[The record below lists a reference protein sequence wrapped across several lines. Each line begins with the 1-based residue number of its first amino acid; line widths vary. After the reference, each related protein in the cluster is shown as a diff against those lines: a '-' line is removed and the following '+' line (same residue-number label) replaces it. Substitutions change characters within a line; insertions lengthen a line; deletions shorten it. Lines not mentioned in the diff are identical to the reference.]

1 MIKFF
6 RCIRKDLISNG
17 KTGKYFKYAI
27 GEIILVVI
35 GILIAL
41 QINNWNEKQKLDS
54 KTQEYYVQLKDN
66 LNKDVI
72 FANQI
77 IEKFENYLKDL
88 EAYTNSYYEEDILTP
103 LEAYKQISKLP
114 VLSTSF
120 TFNSS
125 TIETLQNSGDIS
137 LIPSNLRNRL
147 IDLKRQQELMIIRA
161 KYTNEGKNGIIQN
174 LNPLLG
180 STTLPNRLNSQPK
193 MKDFLNIDKNLREII
208 LVYEGVH
215 RWKSISEQE
224 SINKFKDMLT
234 EIDTIVSL
242 INKELKK

>member
-1 MIKFF
+1 ME
-6 RCIRKDLISNG
+6 N

-41 QINNWNEKQKLDS
+41 QINNWNENQKLKS
-54 KTQEYYVQLKDN
+54 KTQEYYTQLLED
-66 LNKDVI
+66 LNKDDI
-72 FANQI
+72 FADQI
-77 IEKFENYLKDL
+77 INKFKNYLEEL
-88 EAYTNSYYEEDILTP
+88 TNYENSYYKEETLTP
-103 LEAYKQISKLP
+103 LEAYEKISKLP

-137 LIPSNLRNRL
+137 LIPSEIRNRL
-147 IDLKRQQELMIIRA
+147 IDLKRQQELTMKKA
-161 KYTNEGKNGIIQN
+161 NYTDEGKNGVIQR

-180 STTLPNRLNSQPK
+180 STTLPKRLAHQPK
-193 MKDFLNIDKNLREII
+193 MKDYLNIEKNLRELI

-215 RWKSISEQE
+215 RWKSISEE
-224 SINKFKDMLT
+224 ISITRFEEMKK
-234 EIDTIVSL
+234 EIDTIKTL
-242 INKELKK
+242 IDNELKK

>member
-1 MIKFF
+1 ME
-6 RCIRKDLISNG
+6 N
-17 KTGKYFKYAI
+17 KTGKYLKYAI

-41 QINNWNEKQKLDS
+41 SINNWNEKQKLDS
-54 KTQEYYVQLKDN
+54 KTQEYYVQLKDD

-72 FANQI
+72 FVNQI

-88 EAYTNSYYEEDILTP
+88 ETYTNSYYEEDMLTP
-103 LEAYKQISKLP
+103 IEAYKQISILP

-120 TFNSS
+120 SFNSS

-137 LIPSNLRNRL
+137 LIPSNIRNKL
-147 IDLKRQQELMIIRA
+147 IDLKRQQELMILRA
-161 KYTNEGKNGIIQN
+161 KYTNDGKNSIIQN

-193 MKDFLNIDKNLREII
+193 MKEFLNIDKNLREII

-242 INKELKK
+242 INKELKI

>member
-6 RCIRKDLISNG
+6 RHIRKSLLMEN

-54 KTQEYYVQLKDN
+54 KTQEYYVQLKDD

-72 FANQI
+72 FVNQI

-88 EAYTNSYYEEDILTP
+88 ETYTNSYYEEDMLTP
-103 LEAYKQISKLP
+103 IEAYKQISILP

-120 TFNSS
+120 SFNSS

-137 LIPSNLRNRL
+137 LIPSNIRNKL
-147 IDLKRQQELMIIRA
+147 IDLKRQQELMILRA
-161 KYTNEGKNGIIQN
+161 KYTNDGKNSIIQN

-193 MKDFLNIDKNLREII
+193 MKEFLNIDKNLREII

-242 INKELKK
+242 INKELKI

>member
-6 RCIRKDLISNG
+6 RKIRYDLMNQN
-17 KTGKYFKYAI
+17 KTSKYLKYAI

-54 KTQEYYVQLKDN
+54 KTQDYYAQLLDD
-66 LNKDVI
+66 LNSDIMAAK
-72 FANQI
+72 QT
-77 IEKFENYLKDL
+77 IEKFNNYLN
-88 EAYTNSYYEEDILTP
+88 AYEVYTSNYYKNVLTP
-103 LEAYKQISKLP
+103 IQVYEQISKLA
-114 VLSTSF
+114 VISTPL

-125 TIETLQNSGDIS
+125 TIESLQNSGDVG
-137 LIPSNLRNRL
+137 LIPSHIRNRL
-147 IDLKRQQELMIIRA
+147 IDLKRQQNLTTKRA
-161 KYTNEGKNGIIQN
+161 EYTDDGKNGIIQN

-180 STTLPNRLNSQPK
+180 STTLPKRLLNQPK
-193 MKDFLNIDKNLREII
+193 LSEFLNIDKNLRELI

-215 RWKSISEQE
+215 RWKSVSEQE
-224 SINKFKDMLT
+224 SIGRLEDMLT
-234 EIDTIVSL
+234 EIDTIVTL